1 MNKIWA
7 NRLIA
12 GTQVWDSVPDYRR
25 NGVKTELASRVED
38 GEITAVDP
46 LEQDAQETQA
56 PEETEAPVVT
66 AEPTVTEAP
75 AETEAPQA
83 TPETVG

>member
-12 GTQVWDSVPDYRR
+12 GTQVWASVPDYRK

-38 GEITAVDP
+38 GEINADRYEEITG
-46 LEQDAQETQA
+46 EQY
-56 PEETEAPVVT
+56 
-66 AEPTVTEAP
+66 P
-75 AETEAPQA
+75 AAK
-83 TPETVG
+83 

>member
-12 GTQVWDSVPDYRR
+12 GAQVWDSVPDYRR

-38 GEITAVDP
+38 GEITAEKYKEITGEEYAAKSAVP
-46 LEQDAQETQA
+46 SEQS
-56 PEETEAPVVT
+56 
-66 AEPTVTEAP
+66 
-75 AETEAPQA
+75 
-83 TPETVG
+83 

>member
-25 NGVKTELASRVED
+25 SGVKTELASRVGD
-38 GEITAVDP
+38 GEITADRY
-46 LEQDAQETQA
+46 
-56 PEETEAPVVT
+56 EEITGEKYV
-66 AEPTVTEAP
+66 AE
-75 AETEAPQA
+75 
-83 TPETVG
+83 